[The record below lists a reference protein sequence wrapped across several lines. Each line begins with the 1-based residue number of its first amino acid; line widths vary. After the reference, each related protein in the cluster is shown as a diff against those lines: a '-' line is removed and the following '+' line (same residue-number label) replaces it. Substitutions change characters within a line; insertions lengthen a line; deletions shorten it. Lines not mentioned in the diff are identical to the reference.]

1 MSLKNLV
8 VGVALLV
15 LSTAEAQAEP
25 FVSKPGLYAVEFP
38 RTPEVQSISMDT
50 SQGTLV
56 TWIAMVDEGND
67 GAYSV
72 TYADLPNKGFRGF
85 SRDKEDAA
93 LAVNV
98 AGQGRRLGGTI
109 ENLTKVSLG
118 KYSGRRFE
126 VVRPD
131 VHWDCLTVYVG
142 RRLYQL
148 NVASPNADHIA
159 KAHSFLDSFTLLAK

>member
-1 MSLKNLV
+1 MIGMSIKNLV

-25 FVSKPGLYAVEFP
+25 FVSKPGLYSVEFP
-38 RTPEVQSISMDT
+38 RAPEVTSIPSDT
-50 SQGTLV
+50 PQGTLV
-56 TWIAMVDEGND
+56 TWMATIDEGVD
-67 GAYSV
+67 GAYLVS
-72 TYADLPNKGFRGF
+72 YADLPIKGFNRV
-85 SRDKEDAA
+85 SEEAA

-98 AGQGRRLGGTI
+98 AGQGRRIGGTV
-109 ENLTKVSLG
+109 ENLTKVRLG

-126 VVRPD
+126 VMRPD

-159 KAHSFLDSFTLLAK
+159 KAHSFLDSFKLLAK